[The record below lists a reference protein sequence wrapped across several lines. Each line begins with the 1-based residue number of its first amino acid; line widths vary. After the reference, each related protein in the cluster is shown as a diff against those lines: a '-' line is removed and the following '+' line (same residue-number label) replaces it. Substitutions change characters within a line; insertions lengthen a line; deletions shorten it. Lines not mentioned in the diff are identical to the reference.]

1 MAFTWDEDQIRWYE
15 EASEVSS
22 FHKDLA
28 WLIRPYLK
36 RDDRVC
42 DWGCGLGKLSLE
54 LAPYV
59 ASIDCI
65 DSDPGVLKSL
75 EEAAASQDQGNIR
88 TVLGRAED
96 LVQPCDVG
104 LMVFF
109 GTPVSLMMACIQRSR
124 RLLVR
129 IMNADKE
136 GIIRGRETVADIEKA
151 LQEAAYPYERLEA
164 SLEFGQ
170 PFRSLEDAGT
180 YFMLYE
186 REGEGLDH
194 RLGQLVKS
202 SHSLYPYYLPKRK
215 DLVILLVDSR
225 QPENSNKG

>member
-15 EASEVSS
+15 EASEASS

-28 WLIRPYLK
+28 SLIRPYLK
-36 RDDRVC
+36 GDDRVC

-59 ASIDCI
+59 ASIDCL

-75 EEAAASQDQGNIR
+75 EEAAARLARDNIR
-88 TVLGRAED
+88 TSLGRAEE
-96 LVQPCDVG
+96 LERTCDVG

-124 RLLVR
+124 RLLIR
-129 IMNADKE
+129 IMNADRE
-136 GIIRGRETVADIEKA
+136 GAMRGRETVAHIEKA
-151 LQEAAYPYERLEA
+151 LQEAAYPYERIEA
-164 SLEFGQ
+164 SLDFGQ
-170 PFRSLEDAGT
+170 PFQSLEDART
-180 YFMLYE
+180 YLELYE

-194 RLGQLVKS
+194 RLDQLVKGS
-202 SHSLYPYYLPKRK
+202 NARYPYYLPKKK
-215 DLVILLVDSR
+215 DLVIFLIDSR
-225 QPENSNKG
+225 QSEA